1 MNKTENVAIF
11 RLGVHVSIAG
21 GVEEAV
27 IRGREL
33 GCTALQ
39 IFSRNPR
46 SWRPAILAA
55 ASAVEFRKRIEAAGI
70 DPVVV
75 HTPYLLNLAS
85 GDDDLYR
92 RSIRGLALDVRR
104 AEKLGARFVV
114 THIGSAGEN
123 SRAFALKRVTLALRE
138 VFKKPA
144 DVSILLEN
152 GSGARNSLGNRF
164 EDLAAIIAGA
174 GENARLGIC
183 FDTCH
188 GFAAGY
194 DLRSPQ
200 AVTVLAEEISKTIGR
215 KRLSLLHLNDGK
227 GFLGSHLDRHEH
239 IGMGKIGLQGFKNL
253 LGHPCFQG
261 LPLILETPKDCPDA
275 DRRNLR
281 RIRKICEKEAGWS
294 RKNSADTVS

>member
-1 MNKTENVAIF
+1 MNKTKNVALP

-27 IRGREL
+27 VRGREL

-46 SWRPAILAA
+46 SWDSAILADS
-55 ASAVEFRKRIEAAGI
+55 SAIEFRKRIEAADI

-85 GDDDLYR
+85 GNDDLYR
-92 RSIRGLALDVRR
+92 RSIMSLAWDVQR
-104 AEKLGARFVV
+104 AEQLGARFVL

-123 SRAFALKRVTLALRE
+123 SKAFALKRVRFALRE
-138 VFKKPA
+138 VLKKPA
-144 DVSILLEN
+144 AISILLEN
-152 GSGARNSLGNRF
+152 GSGARNSLGSRF
-164 EDLAAIIAGA
+164 EELAAIIAGA
-174 GENARLGIC
+174 GKNARLGVC

-200 AVTVLAEEISKTIGR
+200 AVAMLAEEISKTIGL
-215 KRLSLLHLNDGK
+215 KRLSLLHLNDGR
-227 GFLGSHLDRHEH
+227 GSLGSHLDRHEH
-239 IGMGKIGLQGFKNL
+239 IGKGKIGIQGFKNL
-253 LGHPCFQG
+253 LGHPCFRG
-261 LPLILETPKDCPDA
+261 LPLILETPKDSPDA
-275 DRRNLR
+275 DRKNLR
-281 RIRKICEKEAGWS
+281 RIRKIFEKQG
-294 RKNSADTVS
+294 R

>member
-1 MNKTENVAIF
+1 MNKTKNVALP

-27 IRGREL
+27 VRGREL

-46 SWRPAILAA
+46 SWDSAILADS
-55 ASAVEFRKRIEAAGI
+55 SAIEFRKRIEAADI

-85 GDDDLYR
+85 GNDDLYR
-92 RSIRGLALDVRR
+92 RSIMSLAWDVQR
-104 AEKLGARFVV
+104 AEQLGARFLV

-123 SRAFALKRVTLALRE
+123 SKAFALKRVRFALRE
-138 VFKKPA
+138 VLKKPA
-144 DVSILLEN
+144 AISILLEN
-152 GSGARNSLGNRF
+152 GSGARNSLGSRF
-164 EDLAAIIAGA
+164 EELAAIIAGA
-174 GENARLGIC
+174 GKNARLGVC

-200 AVTVLAEEISKTIGR
+200 AVAMLAEEISKTIGL
-215 KRLSLLHLNDGK
+215 KRLSLLHLNDGR
-227 GFLGSHLDRHEH
+227 GSLGSHLDRHEH
-239 IGMGKIGLQGFKNL
+239 IGKGKIGIQGFKNL
-253 LGHPCFQG
+253 LGHPCFRG
-261 LPLILETPKDCPDA
+261 LPLILETPKDSPDA
-275 DRRNLR
+275 DRKNLR
-281 RIRKICEKEAGWS
+281 RIRKIFEKQG
-294 RKNSADTVS
+294 R